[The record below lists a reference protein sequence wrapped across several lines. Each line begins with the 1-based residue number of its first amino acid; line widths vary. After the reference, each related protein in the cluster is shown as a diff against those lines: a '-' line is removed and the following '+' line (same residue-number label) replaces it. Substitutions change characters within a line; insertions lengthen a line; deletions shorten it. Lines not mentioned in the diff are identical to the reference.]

1 MPSLLHRVR
10 RADLIAA
17 VALLAAGGVLTGL
30 GSYEQ
35 YNLEVPLWF
44 RFVPLAMVCLG
55 VAIRRAS
62 PAACLA
68 LGLLGFGT
76 EVIVGVS
83 LATVC
88 VFTDNLYTYARYGA
102 RSRVRWVL
110 VGAIGFIGAFIVW
123 ASLGGAN
130 ARDVLSTAAVAAVVL
145 ISPLGTGVIVRQ
157 AHDRASLET
166 ERAEQTARLADA
178 RHREAVLRER
188 TLMAREL
195 HDTVANYLSAIALQ
209 ATGLQARKEPDAPTV
224 ERSVAAIRQS
234 SVEGLAELRR
244 IIGLLRAVDAD
255 EELASYRL
263 DQVPELVD
271 RMRRVGLKIG
281 YEVEGP
287 VRELPGQVETAAF
300 RVVQEALTNALK
312 YGSDAAVAVA
322 YGPDR
327 LTVVVENAVDAA
339 ADPVGGGGAGLVGMT
354 ERVRLLGGTVRAGPS
369 GSHWRVRAEIPTGGH
384 SDHSPAR

>member
-1 MPSLLHRVR
+1 MPSLFHRVR
-10 RADLIAA
+10 RADLVAA
-17 VALLAAGGVLTGL
+17 LVLFGAGSVLTGL

-35 YNLEVPLWF
+35 YVFEVPLWS
-44 RFVPLAMVCLG
+44 RFVPLALVCAG
-55 VAIRRAS
+55 VAIRRAA
-62 PAACLA
+62 PGWCLA
-68 LGLLGFGT
+68 LGAVGFGA
-76 EVIVGVS
+76 ELVVGLS

-88 VFTDNLYTYARYGA
+88 VFTDNLYSYTRYGP
-102 RSRVRWVL
+102 RDRTRVL
-110 VGAIGFIGAFIVW
+110 LAGTGAAIVVFSVW
-123 ASLGGAN
+123 AAMEGNGAG
-130 ARDVLSTAAVAAVVL
+130 AVLSAAAVAAVILV
-145 ISPLGTGVIVRQ
+145 SPIGTGVIVRQ
-157 AHDRASLET
+157 AHDRASLEA

-209 ATGLQARKEPDAPTV
+209 ATGLQARKDPDAATV

-263 DQVPELVD
+263 DQVPELVE

-287 VRELPGQVETAAF
+287 ARALPGGVETAAF

-312 YGSDAAVAVA
+312 YGSDAAVVLV

-327 LTVVVENAVDAA
+327 LTVVVENTVDDAA
-339 ADPVGGGGAGLVGMT
+339 AAVGGGGAGLVGMT
-354 ERVRLLGGTVRAGPS
+354 ERVRLLGGTVQAGPS
-369 GSHWRVRAEIPTGGH
+369 GSLWRVRAEIPIGEH
-384 SDHSPAR
+384 SDHSSAG